1 MECSRRFFIEGIGAF
16 TAVTVAGCK
25 SPKKGELPLMRF
37 GLVTDCHYADI
48 PYAKRE
54 HPIGDAAYRES
65 LAKLRECVAVMDS
78 ERPSFLIELGDF
90 KDEGPD
96 KASTIGYL
104 DKVEAVFS
112 QFSGPRYHVLGNH
125 DLDLLDKKEFLARIR
140 NYGQAEAQAH
150 YSFDVS
156 GIRFVVL
163 DACYNSKL
171 EDYVP
176 GNWEWTDANVP
187 PNQLAW
193 LEGEIASAPGQVVVF
208 GHQCLDPNADT
219 RHQVRN
225 AADVRAILEKSGKV
239 NAVFTGHQHS
249 GLVSCVNGITY
260 YSLRA
265 MVLNSGENGY
275 AVADVY
281 PSGAIAVTGFRKAA
295 SAEIPAKA

>member
-1 MECSRRFFIEGIGAF
+1 MKCSRRLFIEGIGAF
-16 TAVTVAGCK
+16 TAVTVTGCK
-25 SPKKGELPLMRF
+25 APKRDELPLMRF

-48 PYAKRE
+48 PYARRE
-54 HPIGDAAYRES
+54 HPVGDAAYRET
-65 LAKLRECVAVMDS
+65 LAKLRECVAVMES

-90 KDEGPD
+90 KDQGPD

-104 DKVEAVFS
+104 DRVEKVFS
-112 QFSGPRYHVLGNH
+112 GFPGPRYHVLGNH
-125 DLDLLDKKEFLARIR
+125 DLDLIDKPEFLARIT
-140 NYGQAEAQAH
+140 NYGQDKALAH
-150 YSFDVS
+150 YSLEVS

-176 GNWEWTDANVP
+176 GNWDWTDANVP
-187 PNQLAW
+187 PEQLAW
-193 LEGEIASAPGQVVVF
+193 LEEEIASAPGRVIVF
-208 GHQCLDPNADT
+208 GHQCLDPNADP
-219 RHQVRN
+219 RHVVRN
-225 AADVRAILEKSGKV
+225 AAEVRAILEKSGKV

-249 GLVSCVNGITY
+249 GLISCVNGITY

-281 PSGAIAVTGFRKAA
+281 PSGCIAVTGFRKAVSTRIDIA
-295 SAEIPAKA
+295 

>member
-1 MECSRRFFIEGIGAF
+1 MKCSRRLFIEGIGAF
-16 TAVTVAGCK
+16 TAVTVTGCK
-25 SPKKGELPLMRF
+25 APKRDELPLMRF

-48 PYAKRE
+48 PYARRE
-54 HPIGDAAYRES
+54 HPVGDAAYRET
-65 LAKLRECVAVMDS
+65 LAKLRECVAVMES

-90 KDEGPD
+90 KDQGPD

-104 DKVEAVFS
+104 DRVEKVFS
-112 QFSGPRYHVLGNH
+112 GFPGPRYHVLGNH
-125 DLDLLDKKEFLARIR
+125 DLDLIDKPEFLARIK
-140 NYGQAEAQAH
+140 NYGQDTARAH
-150 YSFDVS
+150 YSFEVS

-176 GNWEWTDANVP
+176 GNWDWTDANVP
-187 PNQLAW
+187 PEQLAW
-193 LEGEIASAPGQVVVF
+193 LEDEIASASGQVIVF
-208 GHQCLDPNADT
+208 GHQCLDPNADP
-219 RHQVRN
+219 RHVVRN
-225 AADVRAILEKSGKV
+225 AAEVRAILERSGKV

-249 GLVSCVNGITY
+249 GLISCVNGITY

-281 PSGAIAVTGFRKAA
+281 PSGCIAVTGFRKAVSTRIDIA
-295 SAEIPAKA
+295 

>member
-1 MECSRRFFIEGIGAF
+1 MECSRRLFIEGIGAF
-16 TAVTVAGCK
+16 TAVALAGCK

-54 HPIGDAAYRES
+54 HPIGDAAYRET

-104 DKVEAVFS
+104 DKVEAVFAE
-112 QFSGPRYHVLGNH
+112 FSGPCYHVLGNH
-125 DLDLLDKKEFLARIR
+125 DLDLLDKKEFLAHIR
-140 NYGQAEAQAH
+140 NYGQAEALAH

-187 PNQLAW
+187 PDQLAW
-193 LEGEIASAPGQVVVF
+193 LEEEIASAPGQVVVF

-281 PSGAIAVTGFRKAA
+281 SSGAIVVTGFRKAA
-295 SAEIPAKA
+295 SADIPAKV

>member
-16 TAVTVAGCK
+16 SAIALAGCK

-54 HPIGDAAYRES
+54 HPIGDAAYRET

-125 DLDLLDKKEFLARIR
+125 DLDLLDKKEFLARIK
-140 NYGQAEAQAH
+140 NYGQDEAQAH

-156 GIRFVVL
+156 GIRFIVL

-171 EDYVP
+171 EDYAP

-187 PNQLAW
+187 PPQLAW
-193 LEGEIASAPGQVVVF
+193 LEEELASAPGQVVVF

-275 AVADVY
+275 AVADIY

-295 SAEIPAKA
+295 SAEIPAH

>member
-1 MECSRRFFIEGIGAF
+1 MKCSRRLFIEGIGAF
-16 TAVTVAGCK
+16 TAVTVTGCK
-25 SPKKGELPLMRF
+25 APKRDELPLMRF

-48 PYAKRE
+48 PYARRE
-54 HPIGDAAYRES
+54 HPVGDAAYRET
-65 LAKLRECVAVMDS
+65 LAKLRECVAVMES

-90 KDEGPD
+90 KDQGPD

-104 DKVEAVFS
+104 DKVEKVFS
-112 QFSGPRYHVLGNH
+112 GFPGPRYHVLGNH
-125 DLDLLDKKEFLARIR
+125 DLDLIDKPEFLARIT
-140 NYGQAEAQAH
+140 NYGQDKALAH
-150 YSFDVS
+150 YSFEVS

-176 GNWEWTDANVP
+176 GNWDWTDANVP
-187 PNQLAW
+187 PEQLAW
-193 LEGEIASAPGQVVVF
+193 LEEEIASAPGRVIVF
-208 GHQCLDPNADT
+208 GHQCLDPNADP
-219 RHQVRN
+219 RHVVRN
-225 AADVRAILEKSGKV
+225 AAEVRAILERSGKV

-249 GLVSCVNGITY
+249 GLISCVNGITY

-281 PSGAIAVTGFRKAA
+281 PSGCIAVTGFRKAVSTRIDIA
-295 SAEIPAKA
+295 

>member
-1 MECSRRFFIEGIGAF
+1 MEYSRRLFIEGIGAL
-16 TAVTVAGCK
+16 ATVILAGCK

-54 HPIGDAAYRES
+54 HPIGDAAYRET
-65 LAKLRECVAVMDS
+65 LAKLRECVAVMES

-90 KDEGPD
+90 KDQGPD
-96 KASTIGYL
+96 KASTIDYL

-112 QFSGPRYHVLGNH
+112 KFPGPRYHVLGNH
-125 DLDLLDKKEFLARIR
+125 DLDLIDKSEFLARIK
-140 NYGQAEAQAH
+140 NYGQEQALAH
-150 YSFDVS
+150 YSFDVA
-156 GIRFVVL
+156 GIRFIVL

-176 GNWEWTDANVP
+176 GNWDWTDANVP
-187 PNQLAW
+187 PEQLAW
-193 LEGEIASAPGQVVVF
+193 LKSEIASAFGQVIIF
-208 GHQCLDPNADT
+208 GHQCLDPNADP
-219 RHQVRN
+219 RHIVRN
-225 AADVRAILEKSGKV
+225 ASEVREILEKSGKV
-239 NAVFTGHQHS
+239 KAVFTGHQHA
-249 GLVSCVNGITY
+249 GLISCVNGITY

-281 PSGAIAVTGFRKAA
+281 PSGSIAVTGFRKAV
-295 SAEIPAKA
+295 STKIDIS

>member
-16 TAVTVAGCK
+16 SAIALAGCK

-54 HPIGDAAYRES
+54 HPIGDAAYRET

-96 KASTIGYL
+96 KASTIEYL

-125 DLDLLDKKEFLARIR
+125 DLDLLDKKEFLARIK
-140 NYGQAEAQAH
+140 NYGQDEAQAH

-156 GIRFVVL
+156 GIRFIVL

-171 EDYVP
+171 EDYAP

-187 PNQLAW
+187 PPQLAW
-193 LEGEIASAPGQVVVF
+193 LEEELASAPGQVVVF

-275 AVADVY
+275 AVADIY

-295 SAEIPAKA
+295 SAEIPAH

>member
-16 TAVTVAGCK
+16 SAIALAGCK

-54 HPIGDAAYRES
+54 HPIGDAAYRET

-96 KASTIGYL
+96 KASTIEYL

-125 DLDLLDKKEFLARIR
+125 DLDLLDKKEFLARIK
-140 NYGQAEAQAH
+140 NYGQDEAQAH

-156 GIRFVVL
+156 GIRFIVL

-171 EDYVP
+171 EDYAP

-187 PNQLAW
+187 PPQLAW
-193 LEGEIASAPGQVVVF
+193 LEEELASASGQVVVF

-275 AVADVY
+275 AVADIY
-281 PSGAIAVTGFRKAA
+281 PSGAIAVTGFRKAT
-295 SAEIPAKA
+295 SADIPAH

>member
-1 MECSRRFFIEGIGAF
+1 MECSRRLFIEGIGAF
-16 TAVTVAGCK
+16 TAFTVAGCK

-54 HPIGDAAYRES
+54 YPIGDAAYRET
-65 LAKLRECVAVMDS
+65 LTKLRECVAVLES
-78 ERPSFLIELGDF
+78 ERPAFVIELGDF
-90 KDEGPD
+90 KDQGPD
-96 KASTIGYL
+96 KASTVSYL
-104 DKVEAVFS
+104 DDVEAVFS
-112 QFSGPRYHVLGNH
+112 KFPGPRYHVLGNH
-125 DLDLLDKKEFLARIR
+125 DLDDLDKTEFLSRIK
-140 NYGQAEAQAH
+140 NYGQEEALAH

-156 GIRFVVL
+156 SIRFVVL

-171 EDYVP
+171 EDYAP

-187 PNQLAW
+187 PKQLAW
-193 LEGEIASAPGQVVVF
+193 LEEELASAPGQVVVF
-208 GHQCLDPNADT
+208 SHQCLDPNADT

-225 AADVRAILEKSGKV
+225 ANDVRTILEKSGKV
-239 NAVFTGHQHS
+239 NAVFTGHQHA
-249 GLVSCVNGITY
+249 GLISQVNGITY

-281 PSGAIAVTGFRKAA
+281 PSGGIKVTGFRKAV
-295 SAEIPAKA
+295 SVDILGKT

>member
-16 TAVTVAGCK
+16 SAIALAGCK

-54 HPIGDAAYRES
+54 HPIGDAAYRET

-96 KASTIGYL
+96 KASTIEYL

-125 DLDLLDKKEFLARIR
+125 DLDLLDKKEFLARIK
-140 NYGQAEAQAH
+140 NYGQDEAQAH

-156 GIRFVVL
+156 GIRFIVL

-171 EDYVP
+171 EDYAP

-187 PNQLAW
+187 PPQLAW
-193 LEGEIASAPGQVVVF
+193 LEEELASAPGQVVVF
-208 GHQCLDPNADT
+208 GHQCLDSNADT

-275 AVADVY
+275 AVADIY

-295 SAEIPAKA
+295 SAEIPAH

>member
-16 TAVTVAGCK
+16 TAIALAGCK
-25 SPKKGELPLMRF
+25 SPKKGELPVMRF

-54 HPIGDAAYRES
+54 YPIGDAAYRES
-65 LAKLRECVAVMDS
+65 LSKLRECVAVMDS

-96 KASTIGYL
+96 KASTIEYL
-104 DKVEAVFS
+104 DKVEAVFAK
-112 QFSGPRYHVLGNH
+112 FSGPRYHVLGNH
-125 DLDLLDKKEFLARIR
+125 DLDVIDKKEFLSRIK
-140 NYGQAEAQAH
+140 NYGQDEAQAH
-150 YSFDVS
+150 YSFDVA
-156 GIRFVVL
+156 GIRFIVL

-171 EDYVP
+171 EDYAP

-187 PNQLAW
+187 PEQLAW
-193 LEGEIASAPGQVVVF
+193 LEEELASAPGQAVVF

-225 AADVRAILEKSGKV
+225 AAAVRAILEKSGKV

-249 GLVSCVNGITY
+249 GLISRVNGITY

-281 PSGAIAVTGFRKAA
+281 PSGAISVTGFRKAA
-295 SAEIPAKA
+295 SVKIEMA

>member
-1 MECSRRFFIEGIGAF
+1 MECSRRLFIEGIGAL
-16 TAVTVAGCK
+16 TAVSVAGCK

-54 HPIGDAAYRES
+54 HPIGDAAYRET

-90 KDEGPD
+90 KDQGPD
-96 KASTIGYL
+96 KASTIEYL

-112 QFSGPRYHVLGNH
+112 RFSGPRYHVLGNH
-125 DLDLLDKKEFLARIR
+125 DLDLIDKSEFLSRIK
-140 NYGQAEAQAH
+140 NYGQDEAQAH
-150 YSFDVS
+150 YSFEVS
-156 GIRFVVL
+156 GIRFIVL

-176 GNWEWTDANVP
+176 GNWDWTDANVP
-187 PNQLAW
+187 PDQLAW
-193 LEGEIASAPGQVVVF
+193 LEAELASAPGQVVVF
-208 GHQCLDPNADT
+208 GHQCLDPNADS

-225 AADVRAILEKSGKV
+225 AAAVRAILEKSGKV

-275 AVADVY
+275 AVADIY
-281 PSGAIAVTGFRKAA
+281 PSGGIKITGFRKAA
-295 SAEIPAKA
+295 SADIPGIA

>member
-125 DLDLLDKKEFLARIR
+125 DLDLLDKNEFLARIK
-140 NYGQAEAQAH
+140 NYGQDEALAH

-156 GIRFVVL
+156 GIRFIVL

-187 PNQLAW
+187 PPQLAW
-193 LEGEIASAPGQVVVF
+193 LEEELASAPGQVVVF
-208 GHQCLDPNADT
+208 GHQCLDPNADM

-295 SAEIPAKA
+295 SAKIPAKA

>member
-1 MECSRRFFIEGIGAF
+1 MKCSRRLFIEGIGAF
-16 TAVTVAGCK
+16 TAVTVTGCK
-25 SPKKGELPLMRF
+25 APKRDELPLMRF

-48 PYAKRE
+48 PYARRE
-54 HPIGDAAYRES
+54 HPVGDAAYRET
-65 LAKLRECVAVMDS
+65 LAKLRECVAVMES

-90 KDEGPD
+90 KDQGPD

-104 DKVEAVFS
+104 DRVEKVFS
-112 QFSGPRYHVLGNH
+112 GFPGPRYHVLGNH
-125 DLDLLDKKEFLARIR
+125 DLDLIDKPEFLARIK
-140 NYGQAEAQAH
+140 NYGQDKARAH
-150 YSFDVS
+150 YSFEVS

-176 GNWEWTDANVP
+176 GNWDWTDANVP
-187 PNQLAW
+187 PEQLAW
-193 LEGEIASAPGQVVVF
+193 LEEEIASAPGRVIVF
-208 GHQCLDPNADT
+208 GHQCLDPNADP
-219 RHQVRN
+219 RHVVRN
-225 AADVRAILEKSGKV
+225 AAEVRAILEKSGKV

-249 GLVSCVNGITY
+249 GLISCVNGITY

-281 PSGAIAVTGFRKAA
+281 PSGCIAVTGFRKAVSTRIDIA
-295 SAEIPAKA
+295 

>member
-16 TAVTVAGCK
+16 SAIALAGCK

-54 HPIGDAAYRES
+54 HPIGDAAYRET

-96 KASTIGYL
+96 KASTIEYL

-125 DLDLLDKKEFLARIR
+125 DLDLLDKNEFLARIK
-140 NYGQAEAQAH
+140 NYGQDEAQAH

-156 GIRFVVL
+156 GIRFIVL

-171 EDYVP
+171 EDYAP

-187 PNQLAW
+187 PPQLAW
-193 LEGEIASAPGQVVVF
+193 LEAELASAPGQVVVF
-208 GHQCLDPNADT
+208 GHQCLDPNADA

-275 AVADVY
+275 AVADIY
-281 PSGAIAVTGFRKAA
+281 PSGAIAVTGFRKAT
-295 SAEIPAKA
+295 SADIPAH